1 MLIHVNHINTKIN
14 YNKKAICVRVNDDV
28 YMYIYTVYFYLPKT
42 QPKTQPG
49 LEISFQTK
57 LRECF
62 SNFLGLAKFLRLEE
76 TVDWSK
82 LLKFG
87 RTCSN

>member
-1 MLIHVNHINTKIN
+1 MMTS
-14 YNKKAICVRVNDDV
+14 ICT
-28 YMYIYTVYFYLPKT
+28 YILFVFICAQT

-62 SNFLGLAKFLRLEE
+62 SNFLGLAK
-76 TVDWSK
+76 VSQA
-82 LLKFG
+82 
-87 RTCSN
+87 

>member
-1 MLIHVNHINTKIN
+1 MMTS
-14 YNKKAICVRVNDDV
+14 ICT
-28 YMYIYTVYFYLPKT
+28 YILFIFICAKT

>member
-1 MLIHVNHINTKIN
+1 MMTS
-14 YNKKAICVRVNDDV
+14 ICT
-28 YMYIYTVYFYLPKT
+28 YILFIFTCAKT

-62 SNFLGLAKFLRLEE
+62 SNFLGLAEFLRLQE

-87 RTCSN
+87 RTCSNLKSTIEINTKIGESTIFKAETE

>member
-1 MLIHVNHINTKIN
+1 M
-14 YNKKAICVRVNDDV
+14 
-28 YMYIYTVYFYLPKT
+28 YMYVYVYIYVYVYSYVYCLFLFAQKT
-42 QPKTQPG
+42 QPETQPG

-62 SNFLGLAKFLRLEE
+62 SDFLGLTKFLRLEE
-76 TVDWSK
+76 TVGWSK

>member
-1 MLIHVNHINTKIN
+1 M
-14 YNKKAICVRVNDDV
+14 
-28 YMYIYTVYFYLPKT
+28 
-42 QPKTQPG
+42 QPSLGT
-49 LEISFQTK
+49 SFETK
-57 LRECF
+57 LRECL

-87 RTCSN
+87 RTCSNSQSAIGMNAMMGESTTFKAETV

>member
-1 MLIHVNHINTKIN
+1 
-14 YNKKAICVRVNDDV
+14 
-28 YMYIYTVYFYLPKT
+28 MYIYIYIYICICICINIYVHVYSYVYCLFLFAQKT
-42 QPKTQPG
+42 QPETQPD
-49 LEISFQTK
+49 LQISFQTK

-62 SNFLGLAKFLRLEE
+62 SNFLGLTKFLRLEE

>member
-1 MLIHVNHINTKIN
+1 M
-14 YNKKAICVRVNDDV
+14 
-28 YMYIYTVYFYLPKT
+28 
-42 QPKTQPG
+42 QPG
-49 LEISFQTK
+49 WEISFQTK

-76 TVDWSK
+76 MVDWSK